1 MDEVIAR
8 VKGHRDTLL
17 SGSESQIS
25 EALAA
30 LTALGSLPEQVL
42 GETFVGLAV
51 DKISKDAT
59 LPEQLKRSSREL
71 LRFWQDSLH
80 RWKAMTTTSSDRERS
95 PSLDV
100 AAVPHL
106 TKQRE
111 KVMEKLAEA
120 LSTAAVRREFSDRQS
135 DKNSSG
141 SPGSLGSGS
150 ASLWASKPLKPSLVL
165 AAEIE
170 GVLHSQ
176 LEGRKYVAQAR
187 SLLYNIKDASNVEF
201 CRSLLEGD
209 FDIRQLPSLSAED
222 MASSSRNARRAQVR
236 KEAFEAAAVRP
247 ASHTVTDKFVC
258 EKCGSNKT
266 AYTQS
271 AAVESCVR
279 SGGEPV
285 ETMVTFVT
293 CLACSNAWT
302 ERSGFA

>member
-1 MDEVIAR
+1 M
-8 VKGHRDTLL
+8 
-17 SGSESQIS
+17 
-25 EALAA
+25 
-30 LTALGSLPEQVL
+30 
-42 GETFVGLAV
+42 
-51 DKISKDAT
+51 
-59 LPEQLKRSSREL
+59 
-71 LRFWQDSLH
+71 
-80 RWKAMTTTSSDRERS
+80 
-95 PSLDV
+95 
-100 AAVPHL
+100 
-106 TKQRE
+106 
-111 KVMEKLAEA
+111 
-120 LSTAAVRREFSDRQS
+120 
-135 DKNSSG
+135 
-141 SPGSLGSGS
+141 
-150 ASLWASKPLKPSLVL
+150 
-165 AAEIE
+165 
-170 GVLHSQ
+170 
-176 LEGRKYVAQAR
+176 AQAR